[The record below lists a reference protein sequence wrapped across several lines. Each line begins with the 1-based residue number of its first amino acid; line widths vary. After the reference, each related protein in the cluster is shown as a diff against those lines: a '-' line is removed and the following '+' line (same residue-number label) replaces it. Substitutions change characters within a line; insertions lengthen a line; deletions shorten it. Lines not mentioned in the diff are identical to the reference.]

1 MTPTDPEGL
10 RVALIVLE
18 VLDRLGIPYH
28 LGGSYASAIHGI
40 PRQTHDVD
48 LVVDLGKDR
57 VGGLVQALAGD
68 FYVDAEAVAT
78 AVRERASCNL
88 VHLATGIKVDLF
100 IKGTAAFDVAEFDR
114 KVLVRL
120 GDEAPHEVFVKSAE
134 DTLLRK
140 LLWYRLGG
148 EVSDRQ
154 WEDVRGILSVQ
165 AERLDLAYLR
175 QWADRLAIRDLL
187 DRLMAQE

>member
-18 VLDRLGIPYH
+18 ILDRLGIPYH
-28 LGGSYASAIHGI
+28 LGGSYASAIHGV
-40 PRQTHDVD
+40 PRQTQDVD